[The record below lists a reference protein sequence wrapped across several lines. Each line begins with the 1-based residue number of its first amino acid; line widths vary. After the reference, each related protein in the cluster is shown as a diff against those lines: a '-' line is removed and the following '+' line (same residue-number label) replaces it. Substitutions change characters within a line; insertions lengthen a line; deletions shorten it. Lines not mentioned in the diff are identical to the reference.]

1 MNFSF
6 TYSPEAIVLDVQP
19 ARRKLLARMFMP
31 SSSEQDLEN
40 LSELDHKLI
49 FAVGDLRALS
59 EEMGE
64 KLEITKARMTMSHRL
79 ASALDAETAAILG
92 LPCLTDLTLCTDA
105 EGVIGSPNFRLTYHW
120 EKGGQR
126 RRPQRTGA
134 ILDMAGGQRIPLWML
149 DALDV
154 ADGFVRTQ
162 DDARH
167 WEALARF
174 RQALDPGI
182 EMAGENPTARLSMT
196 DFLQGLKISLS
207 DCLSISPNEAG
218 TDFEVIPFS
227 SRQLDTDGLSS
238 EANSELEHL
247 ELARFQRKFR
257 ERDVLKAYNLA
268 RGHYLVMDPS
278 VAPVLK
284 VMKEMQRASPQERH
298 AFICNPRT
306 RITEAVEADLYAK
319 GELTNL
325 SPEEQEEAIEA
336 IAVPAFVE
344 TKEYSERVV
353 GVGVYHGNLIHRDS
367 PSSTTWL
374 PEIFT
379 SKTSTLIN
387 DMPLSEL
394 HTLREKMEVSL
405 ANEESAISIAD
416 DTLPVTPQ
424 MLEFIDRQIGERE
437 HVSRENVQKEDENI
451 PKQGPIILKT
461 LENTE
466 NISWNIPL
474 FPRCSTIREAV
485 PSTILTRLKDHQVS
499 CLQWQIQAWKAG
511 LPGILNADEQ
521 GLGKTLQTISFL
533 VWLNEHMKQ
542 TGPRRPILIVAPTSL
557 LKNWEEEVERHVA
570 KPGLGFLVRLYGT
583 SISARKRPGLR
594 GTDKETGEEK
604 LDFSD
609 IHNAIEQDRG
619 HLTWILT
626 TYSTLTNYQHSLAR
640 IPFAVTVFDEI
651 QNIKTPGTLS
661 FFAVH
666 TIRTDFR
673 IGLTGTPIENSTTD
687 IWAIMD
693 TLAPGAL
700 GSLHDF
706 REHYGKAEPGNMEE
720 LHRRLFS
727 PFQTRPPLA
736 IRRLKETV
744 ARDLPAKSR
753 FLHPQEMP
761 SLQAQKYEE
770 AREKLQAGGAGA
782 ALKMLHHIRSV
793 SVHPALDM
801 DMETEDFIK
810 ASARLSITF
819 DILKRIR
826 AAGERVL
833 VFIEHRR
840 MQHRFIELAK
850 VELGLKKIDL
860 INGDTPI
867 KKRQE
872 IVNNFQKHIHESGG
886 FDLLVL
892 GPKAAGTGLTL
903 TAATHVIH
911 LSRWWNPAVEE
922 QCNDRVHRLGQTR
935 KVTIHVPLAIH
946 PNYREQSFDLL
957 LQSLMQRKRQLAAS
971 ALWPMGDSS
980 SDVASLTAKLHGYDI
995 TSQGDVI
1002 QQSMEQLYKRDDL
1015 NVPEPDQHGGWYFK

>member
-6 TYSPEAIVLDVQP
+6 TYSPETIVLDVQP
-19 ARRKLLARMFMP
+19 ERRKLLARMFMP
-31 SSSEQDLEN
+31 SSSEPDLEN
-40 LSELDHKLI
+40 LSEQDHRLI

-59 EEMGE
+59 DEMGE
-64 KLEITKARMTMSHRL
+64 KLEITKTRITMSHRL
-79 ASALDAETAAILG
+79 VAALDSETAEILG
-92 LPCLTDLTLCTDA
+92 LPPLTDLTLCTDA

-120 EKGGQR
+120 ERGGQH

-162 DDARH
+162 DDTCH

-174 RQALDPGI
+174 RQALDSGI
-182 EMAGENPTARLSMT
+182 EMAGENPTTRLSMT

-218 TDFEVIPFS
+218 TDFEVVPFS
-227 SRQLDTDGLSS
+227 SRRLDTNGMSS
-238 EANSELEHL
+238 EANGELEHPDL
-247 ELARFQRKFR
+247 LRFQRKFR

-268 RGHYLVMDPS
+268 QGHYLVIDPS

-284 VMKEMQRASPQERH
+284 TMKEMQRASPQERR
-298 AFICNPRT
+298 AFIRNPRT

-319 GELTNL
+319 GELANL

-353 GVGVYHGNLIHRDS
+353 GVEVYHGNLIGRND
-367 PSSTTWL
+367 PSGTTWL

-379 SKTSTLIN
+379 SETSTLIN
-387 DMPLSEL
+387 NMPLSAL
-394 HTLREKMEVSL
+394 HALREKMQAGL
-405 ANEESAISIAD
+405 ANGESVVSIAGN
-416 DTLPVTPQ
+416 TLPATPQ
-424 MLEFIDRQIGERE
+424 MLEFIDRQIGEQD
-437 HVSRENVQKEDENI
+437 HVSEEDEREDDECP

-466 NISWNIPL
+466 NLSWNIPL
-474 FPRCSTIREAV
+474 YPRYSTMREAV
-485 PSTILTRLKDHQVS
+485 PSAILTRLKDHQVS

-521 GLGKTLQTISFL
+521 GLGKTLQTLSFL

-557 LKNWEEEVERHVA
+557 LKNWEEEVELHVA
-570 KPGLGFLVRLYGT
+570 KPGLGFLVRLYGVA
-583 SISARKRPGLR
+583 ISARKRPGQH

-609 IHNAIEQDRG
+609 IHNAIERGCG

-640 IPFAVTVFDEI
+640 IPFSVTVFDEI

-661 FFAVH
+661 FFAAH
-666 TIRTDFR
+666 TLRTDFR

-706 REHYGKAEPGNMEE
+706 KERYGTAEPSNMEE

-727 PFQTRPPLA
+727 SFQTRPAFA

-761 SLQAQKYEE
+761 PLQAQKYEE
-770 AREKLQAGGAGA
+770 ARAKLQKGGTGA

-793 SVHPALDM
+793 SVHPALDA

-810 ASARLSITF
+810 ASARLSVTF

-826 AAGERVL
+826 AAGERAL

-867 KKRQE
+867 KKRQQ
-872 IVNNFQKHIHESGG
+872 IVNNFQKNIHENGG
-886 FDLLVL
+886 FDVLVL

-935 KVTIHVPLAIH
+935 EVTIHVPLAIH

-957 LQSLMQRKRQLAAS
+957 LQSLMQRKRQLATS
-971 ALWPMGDSS
+971 ALWPMGDSNN
-980 SDVASLTAKLHGYDI
+980 DVASLASKLHEYD
-995 TSQGDVI
+995 TTLQGDMI
-1002 QQSMEQLYKRDDL
+1002 QLAMKQLYDRDGLD
-1015 NVPEPDQHGGWYFK
+1015 VPEPSQHGGWYFK